1 MSFFPFPLS
10 AATCAK
16 KTPVDGVEVDAI
28 DGTLSLT
35 AFVFSILFHHAPRP
49 AGSSLSSTAAVN
61 EEIASSRAE
70 KRRKSL

>member
-16 KTPVDGVEVDAI
+16 KTRVDGVEVDAI

-49 AGSSLSSTAAVN
+49 SGSSLSSTAAVKD
-61 EEIASSRAE
+61 EIASSRAVNN
-70 KRRKSL
+70 KKSL